1 MALFSKLF
9 KEKSI
14 PGNVDANLYKVKT
27 YHSLDLASKDN
38 PISQLIKNKRDVVRV
53 KNAVSRKVQKE
64 LLKLFS
70 DVRQKE
76 SHRLDTYGMF
86 PKSFVTNSLTGGEP
100 QDYFSKTKAIQ
111 TEVKSFLGF
120 DLECFLLNILTS
132 LNNGKSIKTKEVG
145 KKGGRKFNYF
155 QFRALNKKEEIFRV
169 HCENMFFDWV
179 AKDLNYLEND
189 KFKENPIAFFILLQ
203 KSEGGELSLF
213 DKRWEQG
220 QRAEALASGFDQIIS
235 NNGKEINDCSPKGI
249 KRQLIDA
256 EECEMILF
264 NGGEIWH
271 NIEKIKSSNERITVG
286 AFLEISEEG
295 NHLVWI

>member
-1 MALFSKLF
+1 MALFSRLF
-9 KEKSI
+9 KEKSL
-14 PGNVDANLYKVKT
+14 PDNVDANLYKVKT
-27 YHSLDLASKDN
+27 YQSLDLASKDN
-38 PISQLIKNKRDVVRV
+38 PISQLINNETDVVRV

-70 DVRQKE
+70 SVRKKE

-86 PKSFVTNSLTGGEP
+86 PKSFVTNSITGGEV
-100 QDYFSKTKAIQ
+100 QDYFSKTETIR
-111 TEVKSFLGF
+111 TEVQSLLGY
-120 DLECFLLNILTS
+120 DLQNFLLNILTS
-132 LNNGKSIKTKEVG
+132 LNNGKGIKTKDVSKE
-145 KKGGRKFNYF
+145 GGGKFNSF

-169 HCENMFFDWV
+169 HCENMFFEWV
-179 AKDLNYLEND
+179 SKDLDFFEND

-220 QRAEALASGFDQIIS
+220 QRVESLASGFDQIV
-235 NNGKEINDCSPKGI
+235 NDNEVNDCSPQGI

-264 NGGEIWH
+264 NGGKIWH
-271 NIEKIKSSNERITVG
+271 NIEKIKSSKERITVG
-286 AFLEISEEG
+286 ALLEVSDEG